1 VARATSEL
9 FLRKVLE
16 VDIMLFCWKLILSTS
31 ERISKYP
38 TGEFRARA
46 ITFPIKE

>member
-1 VARATSEL
+1 MGVALQLVACGIFKIYITL
-9 FLRKVLE
+9 FGG
-16 VDIMLFCWKLILSTS
+16 KLIPSTF
-31 ERISKYP
+31 ERISKHS